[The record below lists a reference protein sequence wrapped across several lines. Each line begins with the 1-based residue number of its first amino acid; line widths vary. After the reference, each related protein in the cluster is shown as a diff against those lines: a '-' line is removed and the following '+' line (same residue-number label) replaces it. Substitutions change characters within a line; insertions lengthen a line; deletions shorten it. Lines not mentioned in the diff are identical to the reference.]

1 MEGLKIKRE
10 GNSKKGKKDS
20 NEIKDEQEDAEEIN
34 RSQKRFGIFWKMT
47 EEVKEYTPFGK
58 GHDATTR

>member
-1 MEGLKIKRE
+1 VPYEFGQIVMEGLKVKRE
-10 GNSKKGKKDS
+10 GNGKKGQKDS

-47 EEVKEYTPFGK
+47 EEVK
-58 GHDATTR
+58 